1 LKFRANCATF
11 RQQRFRYDLLRKS
24 AKPYPKMKKADLFFN
39 VLRLPM
45 DFLMLLA
52 AGATTYVFR
61 TEILRTFKPVFFEF
75 NLPLDRYL
83 YLVVFVS
90 ILFIVLY
97 TISGLYSMKV
107 RMGITE
113 EFLKVLVSS
122 SATVMTVIVYIF
134 LRQELFNSRFL
145 VLGGWFFAVLFVFMG
160 RMLVRYLQV
169 FFVSKYDFGVHKI
182 MIVGNEQ
189 AAANI
194 IDDITKKPSSGYRI
208 VKHLLKLEIEEIR
221 SSARSPGV
229 DEVVLTNHDYPADK
243 IVELIDF
250 CNENHLVF
258 KFVPNL
264 SQTLTANYEVDV
276 INGMPLIELKRT
288 ALDGWGKVIKRV
300 LDVFAGS
307 LGLIIFS
314 PLMGIVSFA
323 IKWET
328 EGPVFARLKR
338 VSKNKEF
345 DLLKF
350 RGMIKNAEELKPYLA
365 VFNER
370 RDGPLFKIKNDPR
383 ITGVGR
389 FIRRYRLDEIPQ
401 FWNILKGDMSLVGPR
416 PHQPDEIKKY
426 EKHHKRVL
434 AIKAG
439 ATGLAQVSGSSDLPF
454 DQEVALDTFYIEN
467 WSLFADFK
475 IILKTLVKIFT
486 DRSAT

>member
-1 LKFRANCATF
+1 MR
-11 RQQRFRYDLLRKS
+11 
-24 AKPYPKMKKADLFFN
+24 
-39 VLRLPM
+39 
-45 DFLMLLA
+45 
-52 AGATTYVFR
+52 
-61 TEILRTFKPVFFEF
+61 
-75 NLPLDRYL
+75 
-83 YLVVFVS
+83 
-90 ILFIVLY
+90 
-97 TISGLYSMKV
+97 V
-107 RMGITE
+107 RMGIAE
-113 EFLKVLVSS
+113 EFSKVLVSS
-122 SATVMTVIVYIF
+122 SATVMIIIVYIF

-160 RMLVRYLQV
+160 RMLIRYLQV

-182 MIVGNEQ
+182 MIVGNDQ
-189 AAANI
+189 SATKI
-194 IDDITKKPSSGYRI
+194 IDEITKNPSSGYRI
-208 VKHLLKLEIEEIR
+208 VKHLLNPDIEDIK
-221 SSARSPGV
+221 SSVGNPGI
-229 DEVVLTNHDYPADK
+229 DEVVLANHDYPADK
-243 IVELIDF
+243 IVELVDF

-264 SQTLTANYEVDV
+264 SQTMTTNYEVGV

-300 LDVFAGS
+300 LDVFYGTV
-307 LGLIIFS
+307 GLLVLS
-314 PLMGIVSFA
+314 PLIALIALS

-350 RGMIKNAEELKPYLA
+350 RGMIKNAEELKPHLV

-370 RDGPLFKIKNDPR
+370 QDGPLFKIKNDPR

-389 FIRRYRLDEIPQ
+389 FIRRYRFDEIPQ

-416 PHQPDEIKKY
+416 PHQPDEIKRY

-454 DQEVALDTFYIEN
+454 DQEVTLDTFYIEN
-467 WSLFADFK
+467 WSLWLDFRVVV
-475 IILKTLVKIFT
+475 KTLIKIFT
-486 DRSAT
+486 DRSAI

>member
-1 LKFRANCATF
+1 
-11 RQQRFRYDLLRKS
+11 
-24 AKPYPKMKKADLFFN
+24 MKKADLFFN

-45 DFLMLLA
+45 DFLMLLV
-52 AGATTYVFR
+52 AGATTYIFR
-61 TEILRTFKPVFFEF
+61 TEILRTFRPVLFEF
-75 NLPLDRYL
+75 NLPFTSYL
-83 YLVVFVS
+83 YLVLFVS
-90 ILFIVLY
+90 VLFIFSY
-97 TISGLYSMKV
+97 TISGLYSMRV
-107 RMGITE
+107 RMGIAE
-113 EFLKVLVSS
+113 EFSKVLVSS
-122 SATVMTVIVYIF
+122 SATVMIIIVYIF

-160 RMLVRYLQV
+160 RMLIRYLQV

-182 MIVGNEQ
+182 MIVGNDQ
-189 AAANI
+189 SATKI
-194 IDDITKKPSSGYRI
+194 IDEITKNPSSGYRI
-208 VKHLLKLEIEEIR
+208 VKHLLNPDIEDIK
-221 SSARSPGV
+221 SSVGNPGI
-229 DEVVLTNHDYPADK
+229 DEVVLANHDYPADK
-243 IVELIDF
+243 IVELVDF

-264 SQTLTANYEVDV
+264 SQTMTTNYEVGV

-300 LDVFAGS
+300 LDVFYGTV
-307 LGLIIFS
+307 GLLVLS
-314 PLMGIVSFA
+314 PLIALIALS

-350 RGMIKNAEELKPYLA
+350 RGMIKNAEELKPHLV

-370 RDGPLFKIKNDPR
+370 QDGPLFKIKNDPR

-389 FIRRYRLDEIPQ
+389 FIRRYRFDEIPQ

-416 PHQPDEIKKY
+416 PHQPDEIKRY

-454 DQEVALDTFYIEN
+454 DQEVTLDTFYIEN
-467 WSLFADFK
+467 WSLWLDFRVVV
-475 IILKTLVKIFT
+475 KTLIKIFT
-486 DRSAT
+486 DRSAI

>member
-1 LKFRANCATF
+1 V
-11 RQQRFRYDLLRKS
+11 
-24 AKPYPKMKKADLFFN
+24 KKADLFFN

-52 AGATTYVFR
+52 AGATTYILR
-61 TEILRTFKPVFFEF
+61 TEILRTFRPVLFEF
-75 NLPLDRYL
+75 NLPLVKYL

-90 ILFIVLY
+90 VLFIVSY

-107 RMGITE
+107 RIGIAE
-113 EFLKVLVSS
+113 EFSKVLISS
-122 SATVMTVIVYIF
+122 SAAVMTVIVYIF

-145 VLGGWFFAVLFVFMG
+145 VLGGWFFAVMFVFLG
-160 RMLVRYLQV
+160 RMLIRYLQV
-169 FFVSKYDFGVHKI
+169 FFVSKYDFGIHKI
-182 MIVGNEQ
+182 MIVGNDQ
-189 AAANI
+189 AALSI
-194 IDDITKKPSSGYRI
+194 INDIKNNPSSGYRI
-208 VKHLLKLEIEEIR
+208 VKHLLNPEIEEIR
-221 SSARSPGV
+221 SSVRNPGV
-229 DEVVLTNHDYPADK
+229 DEVILANHDYQANK

-250 CNENHLVF
+250 CNENHLIF

-264 SQTLTANYEVDV
+264 SQTMTTNYEVDV

-288 ALDGWGKVIKRV
+288 ALDGWGKIIKRV
-300 LDVFAGS
+300 MDIFAGS

-314 PLMGIVSFA
+314 PLIGIIAFA

-350 RGMIKNAEELKPYLA
+350 RGMIKNAEELKPYLV

-370 RDGPLFKIKNDPR
+370 QDGPLFKIKNDPR
-383 ITGVGR
+383 ITNVGR
-389 FIRRYRLDEIPQ
+389 FIRRYRLDEIAQ
-401 FWNILKGDMSLVGPR
+401 FWNILRGDMSLVGPR
-416 PHQPDEIKKY
+416 PHQPDEISKY

-454 DQEVALDTFYIEN
+454 DREVAVDTFYIEN
-467 WSLFADFK
+467 WSLWLDFK
-475 IILKTLVKIFT
+475 IVIKTLVKVFS
-486 DRSAT
+486 DRSAV

>member
-1 LKFRANCATF
+1 
-11 RQQRFRYDLLRKS
+11 
-24 AKPYPKMKKADLFFN
+24 MKKADLFFN

-52 AGATTYVFR
+52 AGATTYIFR
-61 TEILRTFKPVFFEF
+61 TEILRTFRPVLFEF
-75 NLPLDRYL
+75 NLPLVKYL
-83 YLVVFVS
+83 YLVIFVS
-90 ILFIVLY
+90 VLFIVSY
-97 TISGLYSMKV
+97 AISGLYSMRV
-107 RMGITE
+107 RMGIAE
-113 EFLKVLVSS
+113 EFSKILVAS
-122 SATVMTVIVYIF
+122 SAAIMTIIIYIF

-145 VLGGWFFAVLFVFMG
+145 VLGGWFFAILFVFLG
-160 RMLVRYLQV
+160 RMLVRYLQI
-169 FFVSKYDFGVHKI
+169 FFVSKYDFGIHKI
-182 MIVGNEQ
+182 MVVGNDQ
-189 AAANI
+189 VATNI
-194 IDDITKKPSSGYRI
+194 IDEITKNPSSGYRI
-208 VKHLLKLEIEEIR
+208 VKHLLKLEIEEIKLLVMN
-221 SSARSPGV
+221 SGV
-229 DEVVLTNHDYPADK
+229 DEIILANHDYPADK

-250 CNENHLVF
+250 CNENHLIF

-264 SQTLTANYEVDV
+264 SQTMTANYEVDV

-300 LDVFAGS
+300 LDVFSGA
-307 LGLIIFS
+307 LGLLVFS
-314 PLMGIVSFA
+314 LLMGIIAFS

-338 VSKNKEF
+338 ISRNKEF

-350 RGMIKNAEELKPYLA
+350 RGMIKNAEELKPYLE

-370 RDGPLFKIKNDPR
+370 QDGPLFKIKNDPR

-401 FWNILKGDMSLVGPR
+401 FWNILRGDMSLVGPR
-416 PHQPDEIKKY
+416 PHQPDEIERY

-434 AIKAG
+434 TIKAG

-467 WSLFADFK
+467 WSLWLDLK
-475 IILKTLVKIFT
+475 IVIKTLVKVFT
-486 DRSAT
+486 DRSAA

>member
-1 LKFRANCATF
+1 
-11 RQQRFRYDLLRKS
+11 
-24 AKPYPKMKKADLFFN
+24 MKKADLFFN

-52 AGATTYVFR
+52 AGATTYIFR
-61 TEILRTFKPVFFEF
+61 TEILRTFRPVLFEF
-75 NLPLDRYL
+75 NLPLMKYL

-90 ILFIVLY
+90 VLFIVSY
-97 TISGLYSMKV
+97 AISGLYSMRV
-107 RMGITE
+107 RMGIAE
-113 EFLKVLVSS
+113 EFSKILVAS
-122 SATVMTVIVYIF
+122 SAAIMTIIVYIF

-145 VLGGWFFAVLFVFMG
+145 VLGGWFFAILFVFLG
-160 RMLVRYLQV
+160 RMLVRYLQI
-169 FFVSKYDFGVHKI
+169 FFVSKYDFGIHKI
-182 MIVGNEQ
+182 MVVGNDQ
-189 AAANI
+189 VATNI
-194 IDDITKKPSSGYRI
+194 IDEITQNPSSGYRI
-208 VKHLLKLEIEEIR
+208 VKHLLNPEIEEVRFSIGN
-221 SSARSPGV
+221 PGV
-229 DEVVLTNHDYPADK
+229 DEVILANHDYSADK

-264 SQTLTANYEVDV
+264 SQTMTANYEVDV

-300 LDVFAGS
+300 LDVFSGA
-307 LGLIIFS
+307 LGLLVLS
-314 PLMGIVSFA
+314 LLMGIIALA

-338 VSKNKEF
+338 ISKNKEF

-350 RGMIKNAEELKPYLA
+350 RGMIKNAEDLKPYLA

-370 RDGPLFKIKNDPR
+370 QDGPLFKIKNDPR

-401 FWNILKGDMSLVGPR
+401 FWNILRGDMSLVGPR
-416 PHQPDEIKKY
+416 PHQPDEIERY
-426 EKHHKRVL
+426 EKRHKRVL

-454 DQEVALDTFYIEN
+454 NQEVAIDTFYIEN
-467 WSLFADFK
+467 WSLWLDLK
-475 IILKTLVKIFT
+475 IVIKTLFKVFT

>member
-1 LKFRANCATF
+1 
-11 RQQRFRYDLLRKS
+11 
-24 AKPYPKMKKADLFFN
+24 MKKADLFFN
-39 VLRLPM
+39 VLRLPL
-45 DFLMLLA
+45 DFVMLLA
-52 AGATTYVFR
+52 AGATTYIFR
-61 TEILRTFKPVFFEF
+61 TEILRTFRPVLFEF
-75 NLPLDRYL
+75 NLPLVEYL

-90 ILFIVLY
+90 ALFILSY

-107 RMGITE
+107 RMGIAE
-113 EFLKVLVSS
+113 EFSKVLVAS
-122 SATVMTVIVYIF
+122 SAAIMTIIVYIF

-145 VLGGWFFAVLFVFMG
+145 VMGGWFFAVLFVFLG
-160 RMLVRYLQV
+160 RMLVRYLQI

-182 MIVGNEQ
+182 MIVGNDQ
-189 AAANI
+189 AATSI
-194 IDDITKKPSSGYRI
+194 IDEITKKPSSGYRI
-208 VKHLLKLEIEEIR
+208 VKHLLNPEIEEIR
-221 SSARSPGV
+221 SSVGNPGV
-229 DEVVLTNHDYPADK
+229 DEVILANHDYPANK

-250 CNENHLVF
+250 CNENHLIF

-264 SQTLTANYEVDV
+264 SQTMTTNYEVDV

-288 ALDGWGKVIKRV
+288 ALDGWGKVTKRV
-300 LDVFAGS
+300 LDIFSGT
-307 LGLIIFS
+307 LGLLVFS
-314 PLMGIVSFA
+314 PFIGVIAFA

-328 EGPVFARLKR
+328 EGSVFARLKR

-370 RDGPLFKIKNDPR
+370 QDGPLFKIKNDPR

-416 PHQPDEIKKY
+416 PHQPDEISRY

-439 ATGLAQVSGSSDLPF
+439 ATGLAQISGSSDLTF
-454 DQEVALDTFYIEN
+454 DQEVAVDTFYIEN
-467 WSLFADFK
+467 WSLWMDIK
-475 IILKTLVKIFT
+475 IILKTVLKMFF
-486 DRSAT
+486 DRSAV

>member
-1 LKFRANCATF
+1 
-11 RQQRFRYDLLRKS
+11 
-24 AKPYPKMKKADLFFN
+24 MKKADLFFN

-52 AGATTYVFR
+52 AGATTYIFR
-61 TEILRTFKPVFFEF
+61 TEILRTLRPVLFEF
-75 NLPLDRYL
+75 NLPLSSYL
-83 YLVVFVS
+83 YLVIFVS
-90 ILFIVLY
+90 VLFIFSY

-107 RMGITE
+107 RMGIAE
-113 EFLKVLVSS
+113 EFSKVLVSS
-122 SATVMTVIVYIF
+122 SATVMIIIVYIF

-160 RMLVRYLQV
+160 RMLIRYLQV

-182 MIVGNEQ
+182 MVVGNDQ
-189 AAANI
+189 SATKI
-194 IDDITKKPSSGYRI
+194 IDEITKNPSSGYRI
-208 VKHLLKLEIEEIR
+208 VKHLLNPDIEDIK
-221 SSARSPGV
+221 SSVGNPGI
-229 DEVVLTNHDYPADK
+229 DEVVLANHDYPADK
-243 IVELIDF
+243 IVELVDF

-264 SQTLTANYEVDV
+264 SQTMTTNYEVSV

-300 LDVFAGS
+300 LDVFYGIV
-307 LGLIIFS
+307 GLLVFS
-314 PLMGIVSFA
+314 PVIAVIALS

-328 EGPVFARLKR
+328 EGPVFAKLKR

-350 RGMIKNAEELKPYLA
+350 RGMIKNAEELKPYLV

-370 RDGPLFKIKNDPR
+370 QDGPLFKIKNDPR

-389 FIRRYRLDEIPQ
+389 FIRRYRFDEIPQ
-401 FWNILKGDMSLVGPR
+401 FWNILRGDMSLVGPR
-416 PHQPDEIKKY
+416 PHQPDEIEKY

-454 DQEVALDTFYIEN
+454 DQEVALDTFYVEN
-467 WSLFADFK
+467 WSLWLDFK
-475 IILKTLVKIFT
+475 VVVKTLVKIFT